1 MRCGFILKKLYQKEY
16 NKECNDWVELEGY
29 KPRVEKKIESMNLY
43 QKGKGKSK
51 GKRNEKNTEPKNAVQ
66 EESSS
71 SNQGNSIQGAVIVDA
86 KAAAGPAKK
95 GKKGYKGRNQK
106 KQW

>member
-1 MRCGFILKKLYQKEY
+1 M
-16 NKECNDWVELEGY
+16 ELEGY

-51 GKRNEKNTEPKNAVQ
+51 GKRNEKNTEPKTAAQ
-66 EESSS
+66 DESSS
-71 SNQGNSIQGAVIVDA
+71 SYQGNSIQGATIVES
-86 KAAAGPAKK
+86 KAAAGPSRK
-95 GKKGYKGRNQK
+95 GRKGSKGRNQK